1 MDTDRILPSKQR
13 EPKMFSNS
21 VSEVVKLNA
30 NELSYSEYVRPQKP
44 LFSILKTQL
53 HFFVKGTYH
62 IGGVGGGSM
71 MH

>member
-21 VSEVVKLNA
+21 VSEVVKLNV

-44 LFSILKTQL
+44 LFSA
-53 HFFVKGTYH
+53 
-62 IGGVGGGSM
+62 S
-71 MH
+71 